1 MPVPRLNI
9 APLICSWKH
18 EKSSPPRFALWE
30 TTVKPNLV
38 ASSLISSDNLRSL
51 FVAGQPLIKRILSY
65 SLQSLRQSLTASF
78 FSMIIEH
85 ATAEK
90 WSYGALCKYWI
101 RNDIPRAPRWN
112 MSYRN
117 RVFKVGQH
125 IDAYWIV
132 VEKIIENSKFDST
145 IFH

>member
-9 APLICSWKH
+9 APLICFWKH

-30 TTVKPNLV
+30 NTVKPNLV

-78 FSMIIEH
+78 FSMIIER
-85 ATAEK
+85 ATAE
-90 WSYGALCKYWI
+90 
-101 RNDIPRAPRWN
+101 NDLTEPSANTESGMIFHVPWWN

-117 RVFKVGQH
+117 HVFKVWQH
-125 IDAYWIV
+125 IDSYWIV
-132 VEKIIENSKFDST
+132 VEKIIFKEVLPC
-145 IFH
+145 II

>member
-30 TTVKPNLV
+30 NTVKPNLV

-65 SLQSLRQSLTASF
+65 SLQSLWQSLTASF
-78 FSMIIEH
+78 FSMIIER
-85 ATAEK
+85 ATAE
-90 WSYGALCKYWI
+90 
-101 RNDIPRAPRWN
+101 NDLTEPSANTESGMIFHVLPRWN

-117 RVFKVGQH
+117 RGFKVRKH
-125 IDAYWIV
+125 IDTLGISV
-132 VEKIIENSKFDST
+132 KI
-145 IFH
+145 